1 MKTNAEKEANFLQE
15 VIKQELLKG
24 AAERIA
30 AQHPEISLP
39 VKDSGAKPSVNVP
52 AAVTPLV
59 EVKNLKQYF
68 PVRSGFKTL
77 TLKAV
82 DDVSFEVGE
91 GETLGLVGESGCG
104 KTTVGRTLLRLYE
117 PTAGEVRFKGELVT
131 DKNITAM
138 RKQMQMVFQDP
149 YSSLDPRMTVED
161 IIGEPL
167 DVHKLCANRKERR
180 ERILELM
187 SYVGLNAEHAR
198 RYAHEFSG
206 GQRQRI
212 GIARALAVNPKFIV
226 CDEPVS
232 ALDVSIQAQVIN
244 MFEELQEKLGV
255 AYLFIAHD
263 LLVVHHISQ
272 RIAVMYLGKI
282 VEIADADELNS
293 HPIHPYTQS
302 LLSAVPIPDPDV
314 TRARKRIL
322 LEGDVPSP
330 LHMPTGC
337 AFRTRC
343 RYATEQCAKECP
355 SLSYRS
361 DGHRVACWN
370 K

>member
-1 MKTNAEKEANFLQE
+1 M
-15 VIKQELLKG
+15 
-24 AAERIA
+24 
-30 AQHPEISLP
+30 
-39 VKDSGAKPSVNVP
+39 
-52 AAVTPLV
+52 TPLV

-68 PVRSGFKTL
+68 PVKTGLFKTEY
-77 TLKAV
+77 LKAV
-82 DDVSFEVGE
+82 DDVSFYINE

-104 KTTVGRTLLRLYE
+104 KTTVGRTLLHLYE
-117 PTAGEVRFKGELVT
+117 PTAGEILYKGTPVT
-131 DKNITAM
+131 EKNIHSM
-138 RKQMQMVFQDP
+138 RQKMQMVFQDP

-167 DVHKLCANRKERR
+167 DVHHLCSSKAERR
-180 ERILELM
+180 EKILHLM
-187 SYVGLNAEHAR
+187 DLVGLNAEHAT

-263 LLVVHHISQ
+263 LLVVHHISD

-282 VEIADADELNS
+282 VETGTADDVNYNS
-293 HPIHPYTQS
+293 IHPYTCS
-302 LLSAVPIPDPDV
+302 LMSAVPIPDPDY
-314 TRARKRIL
+314 TRGRKRIVL
-322 LEGDVPSP
+322 QGDVPSP
-330 LHMPTGC
+330 LHMPSGC
-337 AFRTRC
+337 PFRTRC
-343 RYATEQCAKECP
+343 NHVCEKCAQEMP
-355 SLSYRS
+355 PLTDRGN
-361 DGHRVACWN
+361 GHMVACWV

>member
-1 MKTNAEKEANFLQE
+1 MNKNYVPDKDNLIE
-15 VIKQELLKG
+15 VNQ
-24 AAERIA
+24 
-30 AQHPEISLP
+30 
-39 VKDSGAKPSVNVP
+39 
-52 AAVTPLV
+52 
-59 EVKNLKQYF
+59 LKQYF
-68 PVRSGFKTL
+68 PIKVGVGKTIP
-77 TLKAV
+77 LKAV
-82 DDVSFEVGE
+82 DGVSFAIKP

-104 KTTVGRTLLRLYE
+104 KTTVGRSLLRLYT
-117 PTAGEVRFKGELVT
+117 PTGGDVFFDGRRVDAKS
-131 DKNITAM
+131 IASM
-138 RKQMQMVFQDP
+138 RKDMQMVFQDP
-149 YSSLDPRMTVED
+149 YSSLNPRMTVED

-167 DVHKLCANRKERR
+167 DVHKLYNSKGERR
-180 ERILELM
+180 DKILSLMEL
-187 SYVGLNAEHAR
+187 VGLNAEHAT

-212 GIARALAVNPKFIV
+212 GIARALATNPRFIV
-226 CDEPVS
+226 CDEAVS

-244 MFEELQEKLGV
+244 MFEELQAKLGV

-263 LLVVHHISQ
+263 LLVVHHISD

-282 VEIADADELNS
+282 VEIADSNELND

-302 LLSAVPIPDPDV
+302 LLSAVPYPDPKK
-314 TRARKRIL
+314 AKEKHRIV

-343 RYATEQCAKECP
+343 KYATEQCAKECP
-355 SLSYRS
+355 QLTDRG

>member
-1 MKTNAEKEANFLQE
+1 MSE
-15 VIKQELLKG
+15 ELL
-24 AAERIA
+24 R
-30 AQHPEISLP
+30 
-39 VKDSGAKPSVNVP
+39 
-52 AAVTPLV
+52 V
-59 EVKNLKQYF
+59 EHLKQYF
-68 PVRSGFKTL
+68 PVNTGFGRTIP
-77 TLKAV
+77 LKAV
-82 DDVSFEVGE
+82 DDVSFSIGK

-104 KTTVGRTLLRLYE
+104 KTTVGRTLMQLYT
-117 PTAGEVRFKGELVT
+117 PTAGKISFDGDVLFDSGEQYDEQGKLILDAKGNPVMGKKVHANMLPY
-131 DKNITAM
+131 
-138 RKQMQMVFQDP
+138 RKKMQMVFQDP

-167 DVHKLCANRKERR
+167 DVHKLYSNRAERR
-180 ERILELM
+180 EKILELM
-187 SYVGLNAEHAR
+187 ELVGLNSEHAT

-263 LLVVHHISQ
+263 LLVVHHISK
-272 RIAVMYLGKI
+272 RIAVMYLGRL
-282 VEIADADELNS
+282 VEIADADELND

-302 LLSAVPIPDPDV
+302 LLSAVPIPDPEI
-314 TRARKRIL
+314 ARSRQRIVL
-322 LEGDVPSP
+322 TGDVPSP
-330 LHMPTGC
+330 LNMPSGC
-337 AFRTRC
+337 PFRTRC
-343 RYATEQCAKECP
+343 RYATEKCALECP
-355 SLSYRS
+355 TLTDRGG
-361 DGHRVACWN
+361 GHMVACHN